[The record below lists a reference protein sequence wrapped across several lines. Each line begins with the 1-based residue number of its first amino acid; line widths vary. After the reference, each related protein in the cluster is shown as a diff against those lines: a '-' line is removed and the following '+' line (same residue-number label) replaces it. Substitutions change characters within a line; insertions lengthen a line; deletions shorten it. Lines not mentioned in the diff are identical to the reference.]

1 MRWKN
6 CNLRKCQVLS
16 PTNMAAQFVQALQ
29 SMVNSVQR
37 DEGDRTDQIFRCLKK
52 MAFVSYKENVFKRIK
67 YVSLAIRCLELGPAS
82 GFESSKEEALAALRL
97 CKQLLEQVAGSNGDQ
112 LQALLNTWGER
123 FFEVTPL
130 KSTKYSG
137 RALLLAVSFRH
148 TQLMLDTVRA
158 TKAAEFTTAA

>member
-1 MRWKN
+1 
-6 CNLRKCQVLS
+6 
-16 PTNMAAQFVQALQ
+16 MAAQFVQALQ

-52 MAFVSYKENVFKRIK
+52 MSFVSYKENVFKRIK
-67 YVSLAIRCLELGPAS
+67 HASMAIRCLEIGPAS
-82 GFESSKEEALAALRL
+82 GFENSKEETLTALRL
-97 CKQLLEQVAGSNGDQ
+97 CKQLLEQIAASTTVEQ

-130 KSTKYSG
+130 KSTKYSS
-137 RALLLAVSFRH
+137 RSLLLAVSFRH